1 MVIQWKFLFFCL
13 NLQSSKKKK
22 KQENNYFLYDKK
34 INTSAYIHTCMAQP
48 LERLDVYTRIGTHLC
63 VCMYIYWRCCFV

>member
-1 MVIQWKFLFFCL
+1 MEISFLLFKL
-13 NLQSSKKKK
+13 AELKKKK
-22 KQENNYFLYDKK
+22 IQENNYFLYDKK

-48 LERLDVYTRIGTHLC
+48 SARLDVYTRIGTHLC